1 MIRSHRK
8 ITFALYTP
16 PFLLGLSDSCKITI
30 TVDSCKLFTI
40 YDTITIFIIIIN
52 VYIHNTQLAIVII
65 GESPEGNEQELT
77 ASILSMIWASYIL
90 LCMLLNMNLLC
101 QLHSYNHA

>member
-1 MIRSHRK
+1 MIDQS
-8 ITFALYTP
+8 
-16 PFLLGLSDSCKITI
+16 LGLSDSCKITI

-65 GESPEGNEQELT
+65 GESLEGNEQELT
-77 ASILSMIWASYIL
+77 ASILSMI
-90 LCMLLNMNLLC
+90 
-101 QLHSYNHA
+101 